1 MEDINS
7 VVEDIKKYLK
17 SDLVFGSKLNITDDL
32 ALIPIYKVK
41 LSKIVIDSD
50 SKSLIKG
57 NSHTIS
63 LTPLCFIE
71 TNKGRVQVHS
81 LNHEFDLEGMM
92 REAPSILGDITK
104 LFDIDSII
112 KKKPIN

>member
-17 SDLVFGSKLNITDDL
+17 SDLVFGSKLSITEDL

-71 TNKGRVQVHS
+71 TNKGR
-81 LNHEFDLEGMM
+81 NHEFDLEGMM

>member
-17 SDLVFGSKLNITDDL
+17 SDLVFGSKLSITEDL

-71 TNKGRVQVHS
+71 TNKGRVQVHI